1 LEPSE
6 VHGERAPQAGGASA
20 GSLAS
25 DGRGA
30 PTREDADQLAVFATD
45 AVAGTDVLA
54 VDGLYAGYGRK
65 QVVYDVSLHVA
76 AGEVVTL
83 LGHNGSGK
91 TTTIKTV
98 LGLFPAQGGRVTYQG
113 RDVTKAGF
121 RSNVRAGM
129 ALIPSE
135 RFVFPDLTVI
145 DNLLLGGANERD
157 TAMRKERLDRVHELF
172 PILAERAAQPAGTL
186 SGGQQRMLSLGLLL
200 MAGPKLLMLDE
211 PSLGLAP
218 AVVQQIFDRVRT
230 LASEEGLAVLLLE
243 QNVGQAIRITDRAYV
258 MRSGRVILEET
269 AEQMRARDSYWDLF

>member
-1 LEPSE
+1 MSTTATPEP
-6 VHGERAPQAGGASA
+6 
-20 GSLAS
+20 
-25 DGRGA
+25 
-30 PTREDADQLAVFATD
+30 
-45 AVAGTDVLA
+45 VLRIE
-54 VDGLYAGYGRK
+54 GLCAGYGRK
-65 QVVYDVSLHVA
+65 GVVFDVNIHVD

-98 LGLFPAQGGRVTYQG
+98 LGLFPAQGGRIHYRG
-113 RDVTKAGF
+113 RDVTGAGF
-121 RSNVRAGM
+121 RSNVHAGM

-157 TAMRKERLDRVHELF
+157 TSRRKDRLERVYELF
-172 PILAERAAQPAGTL
+172 PILRERRDQLAGTM

-218 AVVQQIFDRVRT
+218 AIVEQIFDRVRA
-230 LASEEGLAVLLLE
+230 LADEEGLAVLLLE
-243 QNVGQAIRITDRAYV
+243 QNVGQALRITDRVYV
-258 MRSGRVILEET
+258 MRAGRVIVEET
-269 AEQMRARDSYWDLF
+269 AEQMRQRTSYWDLF

>member
-1 LEPSE
+1 M
-6 VHGERAPQAGGASA
+6 Q
-20 GSLAS
+20 
-25 DGRGA
+25 
-30 PTREDADQLAVFATD
+30 DQLAVFATD
-45 AVAGTDVLA
+45 AVAGTNVLA

-157 TAMRKERLDRVHELF
+157 VAMRKERLDRVHELF
-172 PILAERAAQPAGTL
+172 PILAERAGQQAGTL

>member
-6 VHGERAPQAGGASA
+6 VQ
-20 GSLAS
+20 
-25 DGRGA
+25 
-30 PTREDADQLAVFATD
+30 DQLAVFATD
-45 AVAGTDVLA
+45 TVAGTEVLA

-76 AGEVVTL
+76 GGEVVTL

-91 TTTIKTV
+91 TTTIKTI

-113 RDVTKAGF
+113 RDVTRAGF

-157 TAMRKERLDRVHELF
+157 TAMRKERLDRVHDLF
-172 PILAERAAQPAGTL
+172 PILAERAGQQAGTL

-218 AVVQQIFDRVRT
+218 VIVERIGEV
-230 LASEEGLAVLLLE
+230 LAEIQATENLAVLLAE
-243 QNVGQAIRITDRAYV
+243 QNATWALSLARRG
-258 MRSGRVILEET
+258 VIL
-269 AEQMRARDSYWDLF
+269 DLGRIRMAGEAAALLDDPDVRKAYLGV

>member
-1 LEPSE
+1 

-172 PILAERAAQPAGTL
+172 PILAERAGQPAGTL